1 MNDLYRGV
9 TVEFEHAQSEY
20 RLDTVGAQKLGKSS
34 HAGLLFESCAY
45 VLCLG
50 CTYALYLGELI
61 RLHLQNVQCLIAK
74 AVNYHRRRCR
84 PDAAHGAAG
93 KVLVYCLGR
102 GRQHAAALLD
112 LELPAVL
119 RMSHP

>member
-1 MNDLYRGV
+1 MNDLYCGI
-9 TVEFEHAQSEY
+9 TVKFEHAQGEY

-34 HAGLLFESCAY
+34 HAGLLFEACAY

-50 CTYALYLGELI
+50 CTYALNFGKLI
-61 RLHLQNVQCLIAK
+61 RLHLQNVQRLVAE

-93 KVLVYCLGR
+93 KVLVDRLGR

-119 RMSHP
+119 RMGHP